1 MQNAETVLGVLKNR
15 GRRRLPVDELYRQ
28 LFNPAL
34 YLLAYGRIYAN
45 KGALTPGVD
54 EQTADG
60 MSVSV
65 ITRIIEDMRQERY
78 RFTPVRRV
86 HIPKKK
92 GGTRPLGIP
101 SWSDKLVQEV
111 VRLLLEAYYEPQ
123 FSDQSHGFRPGRGCH
138 TALREVSRCWT
149 GTVWFIEGDIADC
162 FGSLDHQ
169 VLLGILAEQIG
180 DRRFLR
186 VIAGMLKAGYL
197 ENFTWHATLSGA
209 PQGAGCSPVLS
220 NIYLDRLDRFV
231 TEHLIPA
238 HTRGR
243 RRRRSPEYSRALRQ
257 RYRSWRQGDRPA
269 AKAALRRVHA
279 LRPGDPMDQGYCRL
293 RYVRYADDHLLG
305 FIGPKAEAEQIKQQ
319 IAGFLRDQLK
329 LELSQP
335 KTLITHAATT
345 PARFLGYEIAVQ
357 HNDRKMTHRRR
368 SINGSVALRVP
379 PDVIETACRPYLH
392 GPRPRRVNALVP
404 EDDYTI
410 VAAFGMRYRGIVQYY
425 LLARNVYWLN
435 RLHWVMQTS
444 MLRTLATKHRST
456 VTKMKTKHR
465 VVIPTEAGK
474 RTAYQARLERGNRK
488 PLVATFGGIPLIPDL
503 STEIDDQIR
512 PLSAHPHKELVARLI
527 KAQCEICTRHGE
539 VEVHHVVSLKHIA
552 ADPAPWARLMTRRRR
567 KTLILCP
574 DCHQH
579 THTR

>member
-1 MQNAETVLGVLKNR
+1 
-15 GRRRLPVDELYRQ
+15 
-28 LFNPAL
+28 
-34 YLLAYGRIYAN
+34 
-45 KGALTPGVD
+45 
-54 EQTADG
+54 

-65 ITRIIEDMRQERY
+65 ITRIIEDMRGERY

-162 FGSLDHQ
+162 FGSLDHD

-243 RRRRSPEYSRALRQ
+243 RRRRSPEYSRALRE

-279 LRPGDPMDQGYCRL
+279 LRPGDPMDQGYRRL

-335 KTLITHAATT
+335 KTLISHAATT

-392 GPRPRRVNALVP
+392 GPRPPACQRAGPRR
-404 EDDYTI
+404 
-410 VAAFGMRYRGIVQYY
+410 
-425 LLARNVYWLN
+425 
-435 RLHWVMQTS
+435 RLHHRGR
-444 MLRTLATKHRST
+444 LRNAVSRHRPVLPASPERVLAEPFALGH
-456 VTKMKTKHR
+456 
-465 VVIPTEAGK
+465 A
-474 RTAYQARLERGNRK
+474 
-488 PLVATFGGIPLIPDL
+488 DL
-503 STEIDDQIR
+503 DA
-512 PLSAHPHKELVARLI
+512 AHVGH
-527 KAQCEICTRHGE
+527 
-539 VEVHHVVSLKHIA
+539 
-552 ADPAPWARLMTRRRR
+552 
-567 KTLILCP
+567 
-574 DCHQH
+574 
-579 THTR
+579 

>member
-1 MQNAETVLGVLKNR
+1 MPPFK
-15 GRRRLPVDELYRQ
+15 
-28 LFNPAL
+28 
-34 YLLAYGRIYAN
+34 
-45 KGALTPGVD
+45 
-54 EQTADG
+54 
-60 MSVSV
+60 
-65 ITRIIEDMRQERY
+65 IECR
-78 RFTPVRRV
+78 
-86 HIPKKK
+86 
-92 GGTRPLGIP
+92 
-101 SWSDKLVQEV
+101 
-111 VRLLLEAYYEPQ
+111 
-123 FSDQSHGFRPGRGCH
+123 
-138 TALREVSRCWT
+138 
-149 GTVWFIEGDIADC
+149 
-162 FGSLDHQ
+162 
-169 VLLGILAEQIG
+169 
-180 DRRFLR
+180 
-186 VIAGMLKAGYL
+186 
-197 ENFTWHATLSGA
+197 
-209 PQGAGCSPVLS
+209 
-220 NIYLDRLDRFV
+220 DRFV
-231 TEHLIPA
+231 TEQLIPA

-243 RRRRSPEYSRALRQ
+243 RRKRSPEYSRALRE
-257 RYRSWRQGDRPA
+257 RYQAWRQGDRPA
-269 AKAALRRVHA
+269 AKAALRRVHGF
-279 LRPGDPMDQGYCRL
+279 RPGDPMDQGYRRL

-305 FIGPKAEAEQIKQQ
+305 FIGPKAEAEAEQIKQQ
-319 IAGFLRDQLK
+319 IADFLHDQLK
-329 LELSQP
+329 LDLSQP

-379 PDVIETACRPYLH
+379 SDVIETACRPYLH
-392 GPRPRRVNALVP
+392 GPRPRRVNTLVP

-435 RLHWVMQTS
+435 RLQWVMQTS

-456 VTKMKTKHR
+456 VTKMKTKHH
-465 VVIPTEAGK
+465 VVIPTAHGK

-503 STEIDDQIR
+503 ATEIDDQIR

-552 ADPAPWARLMTRRRR
+552 ANPAPWSRLMTRRRR
-567 KTLILCP
+567 KTLILCR

>member
-1 MQNAETVLGVLKNR
+1 
-15 GRRRLPVDELYRQ
+15 VDELYRQ

-60 MSVSV
+60 MSLSV
-65 ITRIIEDMRQERY
+65 ITRIIEDIRHERY

-86 HIPKKK
+86 RIPKKK

-101 SWSDKLVQEV
+101 SWPDKVVQEV

-138 TALREVSRCWT
+138 TALRETSRCWT

-162 FGSLDHQ
+162 FGSLDHD
-169 VLLGILAEQIG
+169 VLLGILAEQID

-186 VIAGMLKAGYL
+186 LIAGMLKAGYL
-197 ENFTWHATLSGA
+197 EDFIWQPTWW
-209 PQGAGCSPVLS
+209 
-220 NIYLDRLDRFV
+220 
-231 TEHLIPA
+231 
-238 HTRGR
+238 GR
-243 RRRRSPEYSRALRQ
+243 PRA
-257 RYRSWRQGDRPA
+257 PA
-269 AKAALRRVHA
+269 AHRCCPTSTWTDSTGSSRTNSSPPI
-279 LRPGDPMDQGYCRL
+279 PGDIGEGG
-293 RYVRYADDHLLG
+293 VRSTPARCANATKPGGKATDMPPRPRCARRTHSDRAIRWIRATADCGMCATPTIICSG

-319 IAGFLRDQLK
+319 IGGFLHDQLK

-345 PARFLGYEIAVQ
+345 PARFLGYQIAVQ

-392 GPRPRRVNALVP
+392 GPRPRRVNTLVS

-425 LLARNVYWLN
+425 LSARNVYWLN
-435 RLHWVMQTS
+435 RLQWVMQTS

-465 VVIPTEAGK
+465 VVIPTEHGK

-539 VEVHHVVSLKHIA
+539 VEVHHVASLRCIA
-552 ADPAPWARLMTRRRR
+552 ANPPRGHA
-567 KTLILCP
+567 
-574 DCHQH
+574 
-579 THTR
+579 

>member
-34 YLLAYGRIYAN
+34 YLLAYGRVYAN

-65 ITRIIEDMRQERY
+65 ITRIIEDMRRERY

-86 HIPKKK
+86 RIPKKK

-162 FGSLDHQ
+162 FGSLDHH

-186 VIAGMLKAGYL
+186 LIAGMLKAGYL

-231 TEHLIPA
+231 AEQLIPA
-238 HTRGR
+238 HTRDVGEGGA
-243 RRRRSPEYSRALRQ
+243 RSTRGPCANATDP
-257 RYRSWRQGDRPA
+257 GV
-269 AKAALRRVHA
+269 KATGL
-279 LRPGDPMDQGYCRL
+279 P
-293 RYVRYADDHLLG
+293 
-305 FIGPKAEAEQIKQQ
+305 
-319 IAGFLRDQLK
+319 
-329 LELSQP
+329 
-335 KTLITHAATT
+335 
-345 PARFLGYEIAVQ
+345 
-357 HNDRKMTHRRR
+357 
-368 SINGSVALRVP
+368 
-379 PDVIETACRPYLH
+379 
-392 GPRPRRVNALVP
+392 PRPRCAESTLSGRAIRWIRATAGCGMCVTP
-404 EDDYTI
+404 TI
-410 VAAFGMRYRGIVQYY
+410 ICLGSSDPKPRLSRS
-425 LLARNVYWLN
+425 NN
-435 RLHWVMQTS
+435 RSPVSCATS
-444 MLRTLATKHRST
+444 
-456 VTKMKTKHR
+456 
-465 VVIPTEAGK
+465 
-474 RTAYQARLERGNRK
+474 
-488 PLVATFGGIPLIPDL
+488 
-503 STEIDDQIR
+503 
-512 PLSAHPHKELVARLI
+512 
-527 KAQCEICTRHGE
+527 
-539 VEVHHVVSLKHIA
+539 
-552 ADPAPWARLMTRRRR
+552 
-567 KTLILCP
+567 
-574 DCHQH
+574 
-579 THTR
+579 